1 MTDLQFEHFLTLYA
15 FVTVL
20 IPVPSLSSC
29 LLLEFVNATSILYWC
44 KCFAPVTYVFDWY
57 SSVKAVLIDQNMENT
72 RKEGAKKLIEQTTQ
86 KSRPMYLQ
94 ANLMKCNEMLGI
106 SMLMLFSVL
115 PPKESRKFAG
125 LMLSQP
131 FNHPPHVYKMN
142 ITIKSNNSSS
152 FL

>member
-29 LLLEFVNATSILYWC
+29 LLLEFVNATTISILYWC

-57 SSVKAVLIDQNMENT
+57 SSVKAVLIDQNMENI

-86 KSRPMYLQ
+86 KSRPTYLQ
-94 ANLMKCNEMLGI
+94 ANLMKCN
-106 SMLMLFSVL
+106 
-115 PPKESRKFAG
+115 
-125 LMLSQP
+125 
-131 FNHPPHVYKMN
+131 
-142 ITIKSNNSSS
+142 
-152 FL
+152 